1 MQSNAGKLSKVWM
14 NQSNRISKNC
24 DILNINFRHGM
35 DSFSK
40 TDPWNMERAQVGF
53 HSDTL
58 LSVLYKN
65 ETSWLREIRPI
76 IRVCSFDVEPV

>member
-1 MQSNAGKLSKVWM
+1 
-14 NQSNRISKNC
+14 
-24 DILNINFRHGM
+24 M

-58 LSVLYKN
+58 LWVFYKHGK
-65 ETSWLREIRPI
+65 SLHREIRPI
-76 IRVCSFDVEPV
+76 IRVCTFNL